1 MGSNRNRMRDFLT
14 NGKTIVFLG
23 LAFLALTLGFGA
35 WIQAYDLNIIDEIS
49 DPDQIRAVVA
59 AMTPEQRSAHWWMT
73 LVLDYFYPLAY
84 GGFFAGMALRFF
96 GKAGPLLALPSFICI
111 PADIIENTVQL
122 FILAGDESLIWLK
135 AIMTPL
141 KLATF
146 IPAALIALAGIGIA
160 LYRRF
165 FRKGDAPAA

>member
-1 MGSNRNRMRDFLT
+1 MKAFLT

-35 WIQAYDLNIIDEIS
+35 WIQAYDLHIIDEIS
-49 DPDQIRAVVA
+49 DPDQIRAVVG

-96 GKAGPLLALPSFICI
+96 GKAGPLLALPAFICI
-111 PADIIENTVQL
+111 PADVIENTVQL
-122 FILAGDESLIWLK
+122 FILSGDESLIWLK

-146 IPAALIALAGIGIA
+146 IPAALIALVGLGIA

-165 FRKGDAPAA
+165 LRKDSAPIA

>member
-35 WIQAYDLNIIDEIS
+35 WIQAYDLRIIDEIS

-84 GGFFAGMALRFF
+84 GGFFAGMALRF
-96 GKAGPLLALPSFICI
+96 LAKRGRFWHCLPSSVSRQ
-111 PADIIENTVQL
+111 T
-122 FILAGDESLIWLK
+122 
-135 AIMTPL
+135 
-141 KLATF
+141 
-146 IPAALIALAGIGIA
+146 
-160 LYRRF
+160 
-165 FRKGDAPAA
+165 